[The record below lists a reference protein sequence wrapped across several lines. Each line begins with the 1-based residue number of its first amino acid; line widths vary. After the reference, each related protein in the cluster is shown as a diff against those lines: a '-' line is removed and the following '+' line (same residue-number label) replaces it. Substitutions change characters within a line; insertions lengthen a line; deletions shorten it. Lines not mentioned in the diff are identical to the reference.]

1 MLRSMNSAISGMQSF
16 QTMLDVIGNNIANVN
31 TIGFKSGRAD
41 FADILSQTVSGASAP
56 SATGLGGTN
65 AQQVGLGVKVGAI
78 QTLFT
83 QGADQTTGNPTDLAI
98 QGSGL
103 FVVSPGNDTP
113 SPTSSTSPAN
123 SPAPLY
129 YTRAGNFNVDAN
141 GNLVLP
147 NGMTAVG
154 VAGGTTFPTS
164 GSTGLQSVNLTQFF
178 KQAQNASGS
187 KIPAGVTIASAPNV
201 QIGADGSI
209 NVTGSDGN
217 QYTIGHLA
225 MATVSNPSGL
235 EKIGDNIYQ
244 TTGNSGTP
252 SFQQPGQNN
261 AGTLM
266 SGALEMSNVDLTN
279 EMANM
284 LVAENGYAA
293 NSHVIGADNTI
304 LTALMNMK
312 NS

>member
-31 TIGFKSGRAD
+31 TIGFKAGRAD
-41 FADILSQTVSGASAP
+41 FADVLSQTISGASAP
-56 SATGLGGTN
+56 SATGLGGMN

-78 QTLFT
+78 QTMFT

-103 FVVSPGNDTP
+103 FVVSPNNDTP
-113 SPTSSTSPAN
+113 ASGSSAPTTSN
-123 SPAPLY
+123 APLY
-129 YTRAGNFNVDAN
+129 YTRAGNFSVDAS

-147 NGMTAVG
+147 NGMVAVG
-154 VAGGTTFPTS
+154 VAGGTWPS
-164 GSTGLQSVNLTQFF
+164 GTTPVLQSVNLKQFF
-178 KQAQNASGS
+178 TQAQAASGS
-187 KIPAGVTIASAPNV
+187 SIPASPVTISSSPNV
-201 QIGADGSI
+201 QIGNDGSI
-209 NVTGSDGN
+209 NVTASDGN

-225 MATVSNPSGL
+225 LATVSNPSGL
-235 EKIGDNIYQ
+235 EKIGDNVYQ
-244 TTGNSGTP
+244 TSGNSGAPT
-252 SFQQPGQNN
+252 FEQPGANN
-261 AGTLM
+261 SGTLM
-266 SGALEMSNVDLTN
+266 SGTLEMSNVDLTN